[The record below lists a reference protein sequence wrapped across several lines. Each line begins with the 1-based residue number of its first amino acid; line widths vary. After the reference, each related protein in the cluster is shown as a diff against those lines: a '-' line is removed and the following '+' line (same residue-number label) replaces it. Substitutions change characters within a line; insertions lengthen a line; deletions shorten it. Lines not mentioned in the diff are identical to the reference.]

1 MTAETEERK
10 VTKAK
15 SKKTEKADKK
25 EPTLEERMQRLE
37 EVVDA
42 LGRPGTDL
50 GDALKLYKEGVTLA
64 DGCLAELEGV
74 EKELQILEA
83 EADSVSLSDDN

>member
-1 MTAETEERK
+1 
-10 VTKAK
+10 
-15 SKKTEKADKK
+15 
-25 EPTLEERMQRLE
+25 
-37 EVVDA
+37 VDA

-74 EKELQILEA
+74 EKELQI
-83 EADSVSLSDDN
+83 